1 MSRRYNPEAVEQ
13 KWRERWE
20 TSGLYRFQPESA
32 PAGQQNSMHLIGD
45 VAGTEGIDL
54 LRAAGAAAYVH
65 AAYSALLAQDG
76 GASGDRVKVRE
87 VPDANSRDVGKSF
100 HN

>member
-1 MSRRYNPEAVEQ
+1 MCWPPKAIAHLAARQVAAHAGR
-13 KWRERWE
+13 
-20 TSGLYRFQPESA
+20 RFQPESA
-32 PAGQQNSMHLIGD
+32 PAGQQNAVHLIGD
-45 VAGTEGIDL
+45 VAGTEGVDL

-65 AAYSALLAQDG
+65 ASHGALLAQDG